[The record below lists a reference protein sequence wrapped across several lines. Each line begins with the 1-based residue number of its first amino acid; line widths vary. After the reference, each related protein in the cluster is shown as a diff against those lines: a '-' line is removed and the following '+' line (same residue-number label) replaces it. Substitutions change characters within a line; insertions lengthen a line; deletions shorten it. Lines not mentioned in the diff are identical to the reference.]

1 MSIVNTYGST
11 VGKRLIMT
19 LQDEDAD
26 MELLLWIS
34 TEEFNLGYMMRSLHL
49 VPKRGSKT
57 DWQHTQDY

>member
-1 MSIVNTYGST
+1 
-11 VGKRLIMT
+11 MT

-26 MELLLWIS
+26 MELLLWIG

-57 DWQHTQDY
+57 D

>member
-1 MSIVNTYGST
+1 M
-11 VGKRLIMT
+11 MT

-26 MELLLWIS
+26 MELLLWIG
-34 TEEFNLGYMMRSLHL
+34 TEEFNPGYMMRSLHL